1 MKAFGANPALNGMT
15 LKGLVLVA
23 AAAGLLVKTVA
34 LLMQVLFL
42 GLG

>member
-1 MKAFGANPALNGMT
+1 MT

-23 AAAGLLVKTVA
+23 AAAGLLVKAVA
-34 LLMQVLFL
+34 LLLHGLFF

>member
-1 MKAFGANPALNGMT
+1 MT

-34 LLMQVLFL
+34 LLVQVVIF
-42 GLG
+42 GTP

>member
-1 MKAFGANPALNGMT
+1 MT

-23 AAAGLLVKTVA
+23 AAAGLFVKTVA
-34 LLMQVLFL
+34 LLLDALFL